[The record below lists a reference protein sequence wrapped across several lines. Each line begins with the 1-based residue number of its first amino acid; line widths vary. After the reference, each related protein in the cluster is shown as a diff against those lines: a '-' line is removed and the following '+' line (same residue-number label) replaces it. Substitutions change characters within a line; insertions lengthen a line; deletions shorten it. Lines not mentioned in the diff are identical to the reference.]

1 MDLPPRMVVVIGVSG
16 SGKSSVG
23 AALAQACG
31 WPFLEGDDLHP
42 PANIAKMRAGIA
54 LTDADRQPWLDAI
67 GAWMAARQAARDGGV
82 VACSALRRRYRD
94 RLRDSVPALRPVVL
108 ETSSDLLA
116 RRMRERQH
124 FMPPSLL
131 ASQLATW
138 EPPDADEHAIRVD
151 ADNDLAG
158 IVEQVRRAL
167 FAGDTDGTA

>member
-1 MDLPPRMVVVIGVSG
+1 MNLPPRMVVVIGVSG

-42 PANIAKMRAGIA
+42 PANIAKMRAGSA

-67 GAWMAARQAARDGGV
+67 GAWMAARQAAGDGGV
-82 VACSALRRRYRD
+82 VACSALRRVYRD
-94 RLRDSVPALRPVVL
+94 RLRASVPALQLVVL
-108 ETSSDLLA
+108 ETPPDLLA

-124 FMPPSLL
+124 FMPTSLL

-138 EPPDADEHAIRVD
+138 ESPGADEQAIRIDADHDV
-151 ADNDLAG
+151 AD
-158 IVEQVRRAL
+158 IVEQVWRAL
-167 FAGDTDGTA
+167 FAGDIDDTA